1 MLTDYLVPR
10 GYNFASP
17 FNFSRGVN
25 RFFSDLT
32 SETRGGLSFASLDNR
47 CAPSVWE
54 TPDEYFVEV
63 AAPGLADDAVS
74 VEIAGSEATIALCR
88 SSQNDEMENGRYWR
102 RERTQGDATFTVSF
116 PSAVDAEHAD
126 ARLERGVLLLKVPKM
141 EKARVKKIDVNKTP
155 TLDAAKTA
163 PKTLRKNADA

>member
-17 FNFSRGVN
+17 LDFRRGLN

-32 SETRGGLSFASLDNR
+32 SETRGGFSFATLENR

-63 AAPGLADDAVS
+63 AAPGLAEDAVS
-74 VEIAGSEATIALCR
+74 VEIVGSELTIVLRR
-88 SSQNDEMENGRYWR
+88 SSQKDEMENGRYWR
-102 RERTQGDATFTVSF
+102 RERTQGDATFALSF
-116 PSAVDAEHAD
+116 PSAVDADQAE

-141 EKARVKKIDVNKTP
+141 EKARVKKIDVNKTT
-155 TLDAAKTA
+155 TLDAPQTA
-163 PKTLRKNADA
+163 EMSRENADA

>member
-10 GYNFASP
+10 GYSLTSP
-17 FNFSRGVN
+17 FDFRRGLN

-32 SETRGGLSFASLDNR
+32 SETRGGLSFAPFENR

-54 TPDEYFVEV
+54 TAGEYFVEI

-74 VEIAGSEATIALCR
+74 VELAGSDLTVCLRRPVDDVAEK
-88 SSQNDEMENGRYWR
+88 NGRYWR
-102 RERTQGDATFTVSF
+102 RERTQGDSTFAVSF
-116 PSAVDAEHAD
+116 PSAVDADATE

-155 TLDAAKTA
+155 TLEA
-163 PKTLRKNADA
+163 PQTNDND

>member
-10 GYNFASP
+10 GYSFAAP
-17 FNFSRGVN
+17 LDLRRGIN

-32 SETRGGLSFASLDNR
+32 SETRGGLSFAALENR
-47 CAPSVWE
+47 SAPSVWE

-74 VEIAGSEATIALCR
+74 VEIAGSELTIVLRRATE
-88 SSQNDEMENGRYWR
+88 SDETEKGRYWR
-102 RERTQGDATFTVSF
+102 RERAQGDATFAVSF
-116 PSAVDAEHAD
+116 PSAVDAERAE

-141 EKARVKKIDVNKTP
+141 EKARVKRIDVNKTP
-155 TLDAAKTA
+155 TLDVSQTRAEL
-163 PKTLRKNADA
+163 PQENADA

>member
-10 GYNFASP
+10 GYAFTSP
-17 FNFSRGVN
+17 LDFRRGLN

-32 SETRGGLSFASLDNR
+32 SETRGGLPFASLENR

-54 TPDEYFVEV
+54 TPDDYFVEI
-63 AAPGLADDAVS
+63 AAPGLAEDAVS
-74 VEIAGSEATIALCR
+74 VEIVGSELTIVLRR
-88 SSQNDEMENGRYWR
+88 SSQKDETETGRYWR
-102 RERTQGDATFTVSF
+102 RERTQGDATFALSF
-116 PSAVDAEHAD
+116 PNAVDADQAE

-155 TLDAAKTA
+155 ALDVPQTRA
-163 PKTLRKNADA
+163 NN